1 MCEMNEMNIQQ
12 HDPKQLAIAV
22 VQYIQVVYDCIDA
35 QSFPNSERYDA
46 VQRTVARIANGRL
59 RRHLEKKI
67 GSSVFTVDIHF
78 ELKLAQVGRCVDGQL
93 VRRSIPQGWVS
104 TVSWPAH
111 RITDDHEIICAGFK
125 ELLTRATD
133 VMAEFERRLKIEYNG
148 IGILDIEQAISN
160 VPWTGL
166 CDALGDL
173 TLNEEDNAD
182 LVALFARMQSSSAGD

>member
-22 VQYIQVVYDCIDA
+22 VQYIQVVYDLLDGRTL
-35 QSFPNSERYDA
+35 QNTGRYNA
-46 VQRTVARIANGRL
+46 VQQVVTHALDGRL
-59 RRHLEKKI
+59 RRRLEKKI

-78 ELKLAQVGRCVDGQL
+78 GLKLAQVGRFECGQL
-93 VRRSIPQGWVS
+93 VKPSIPQGWVS

-111 RITDDHEIICAGFK
+111 RITDDHEIIWTGFK

-160 VPWTGL
+160 VPSDVL
-166 CDALGDL
+166 SDALGDL
-173 TLNEEDNAD
+173 TLDEEVNTD
-182 LVALFARMQSSSAGD
+182 LITLFTRMQSSDTGD